1 MWGGTISFLLLLP
14 LVFVSHPL
22 KMWRLL
28 LVAQAVEEKEE
39 EEEKG
44 EEATERTQKR
54 HYHH

>member
-1 MWGGTISFLLLLP
+1 VLF
-14 LVFVSHPL
+14 SHPL

-28 LVAQAVEEKEE
+28 LVARAVEEKEEEEE

-54 HYHH
+54 YYLH